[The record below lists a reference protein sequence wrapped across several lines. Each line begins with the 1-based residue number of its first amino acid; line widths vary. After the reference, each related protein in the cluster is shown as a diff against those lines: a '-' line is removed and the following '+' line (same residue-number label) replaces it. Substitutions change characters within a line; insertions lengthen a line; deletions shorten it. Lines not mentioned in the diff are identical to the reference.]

1 MEESGGSVA
10 DACQVLSLSRAGYYR
25 WRSGIVS
32 PRVAENQ
39 RIAEMVKEIHA
50 ESPDKGYRRIR
61 DDLERYYDTPVNDK
75 RVRRICQSLEIKSTI
90 KYASHSCTKS
100 TSDPQHT
107 AENILNR

>member
-39 RIAEMVKEIHA
+39 RIAERVKEIHA

-75 RVRRICQSLEIKSTI
+75 RVRRICQSLEIKSTMRPH
-90 KYASHSCTKS
+90 KNPCKRQTL
-100 TSDPQHT
+100 T
-107 AENILNR
+107 E